1 LYGGEMTRIAN
12 EAATKEERR
21 RNEERDKEEREE

>member
-21 RNEERDKEEREE
+21 NEERDKEEREE